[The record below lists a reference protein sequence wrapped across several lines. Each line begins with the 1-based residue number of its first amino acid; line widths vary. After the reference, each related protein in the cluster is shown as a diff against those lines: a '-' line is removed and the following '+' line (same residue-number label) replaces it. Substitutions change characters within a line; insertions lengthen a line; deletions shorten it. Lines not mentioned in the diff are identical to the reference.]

1 MFKVSKVFRVSNRS
15 CGYECL
21 DASTDAQGDIPEYI
35 INGEP
40 GVSNKPVQSL
50 SGRSEIHK
58 LYMRTV
64 ISQIVPRCITF
75 SLALQ
80 ALFILFIYDWVYALL
95 GAVLFLISYD
105 RLLRGIDSVL
115 IDAEGNRLDCSTR
128 ILTTKHGHT
137 IVITTD

>member
-1 MFKVSKVFRVSNRS
+1 MFKVSKVFRVSDSS

-35 INGEP
+35 ISGEP
-40 GVSNKPVQSL
+40 GIPNKPVQSL
-50 SGRSEIHK
+50 SGRSDINK
-58 LYMRTV
+58 LYWGTFTPW
-64 ISQIVPRCITF
+64 IVLRCFPFIMAF
-75 SLALQ
+75 P
-80 ALFILFIYDWVYALL
+80 ALFILFIYDWVCTLPGVAILL
-95 GAVLFLISYD
+95 VSYG

-128 ILTTKHGHT
+128 ILTTKHDHT

>member
-1 MFKVSKVFRVSNRS
+1 MFKVSKVFRVSDSS

-35 INGEP
+35 ISGEP
-40 GVSNKPVQSL
+40 GIPNKPVQSL
-50 SGRSEIHK
+50 SGRSDINK
-58 LYMRTV
+58 LYWGTFTPW
-64 ISQIVPRCITF
+64 IVLRCFPFITAF
-75 SLALQ
+75 P
-80 ALFILFIYDWVYALL
+80 ALFILFIYDWVCALPGVAIL
-95 GAVLFLISYD
+95 LVSYG

-128 ILTTKHGHT
+128 ILTTKHDHT

>member
-1 MFKVSKVFRVSNRS
+1 MFKVSKVFRVSDSS

-21 DASTDAQGDIPEYI
+21 DASTDAQGAIPEYI
-35 INGEP
+35 ISGELGIP
-40 GVSNKPVQSL
+40 NKPVQSL
-50 SGRSEIHK
+50 SGRSDINK
-58 LYMRTV
+58 FYWRTFALW
-64 ISQIVPRCITF
+64 IVLRCLPFI
-75 SLALQ
+75 LAFPV
-80 ALFILFIYDWVYALL
+80 LFVLFIYDWVCALP
-95 GAVLFLISYD
+95 GIVIFLVSYG

>member
-1 MFKVSKVFRVSNRS
+1 MFKVSKVFRVSNSS

-35 INGEP
+35 ISSEP
-40 GVSNKPVQSL
+40 GIFNKPVQSL
-50 SGRSEIHK
+50 SGRSGIHK

-64 ISQIVPRCITF
+64 ILQIAPKCLIF

-115 IDAEGNRLDCSTR
+115 VDAEGNQLDCSTR